1 MKKLIEILDGTKILS
16 SIGDLDKIIH
26 GITDNSNDA
35 NKNFLFFAIKGNDFD
50 GHEFIEDAISKGV
63 STIICTKLPDNLNK
77 NITFIMVKDIRESVY
92 NISSNYYE
100 NPDKKIKII
109 AVTGTNGKTSIVYFL
124 YQFFK
129 SINIKVGM
137 MSTIENRINDIVL
150 DAKLTTPNPIE
161 FLKILCEMVL
171 KNCEYCFM
179 EASSHAIHQK
189 RINGKNIFAAIF
201 SNLSHDH
208 LDYHQTF
215 KNYIDAKKILFDDL
229 EKDSY
234 SIINLDDK
242 RSNYLIQNT
251 KSKVLTYGLKNISDF
266 NAKIVESTSESI
278 TLNFG
283 TVDVTFNVIGDF
295 NAYNILAVYSLANIL
310 KIDNDI
316 ILQKL
321 SKLNNPSGRFE
332 FLIGGNNQIGIV
344 DYAHTPD
351 ALENVLINILK
362 FKKNKKLITVV
373 GAGGDRDKS
382 KRPKMG
388 KIASE
393 YSDFVFF
400 TSDNPRNE
408 NENDIISDIVNG
420 VVDDNYEIEIDRKIA
435 IKMAFQKFKTNSI
448 ILVAGKGHEKYQIIG
463 DKSLPHDDKEI
474 IKELIL

>member
-1 MKKLIEILDGTKILS
+1 MKKLIEILEGTKILS
-16 SIGDLDKIIH
+16 SSGDLDKIIH

-35 NKNFLFFAIKGNDFD
+35 NKIFLFFAIKGNDFD

-63 STIICTKLPDNLNK
+63 STIVCTKLPDNLNK
-77 NITFIMVKDIRESVY
+77 KVTFILVKDIRESVY

-137 MSTIENRINDIVL
+137 MSTIENRINDIIL

-161 FLKILCEMVL
+161 FLKILNQMVL

-189 RINGKNIFAAIF
+189 RINGKKIFAAIF

-251 KSKVLTYGLKNISDF
+251 KSKVLT
-266 NAKIVESTSESI
+266 
-278 TLNFG
+278 
-283 TVDVTFNVIGDF
+283 
-295 NAYNILAVYSLANIL
+295 
-310 KIDNDI
+310 
-316 ILQKL
+316 
-321 SKLNNPSGRFE
+321 
-332 FLIGGNNQIGIV
+332 
-344 DYAHTPD
+344 
-351 ALENVLINILK
+351 
-362 FKKNKKLITVV
+362 
-373 GAGGDRDKS
+373 
-382 KRPKMG
+382 
-388 KIASE
+388 
-393 YSDFVFF
+393 
-400 TSDNPRNE
+400 
-408 NENDIISDIVNG
+408 
-420 VVDDNYEIEIDRKIA
+420 
-435 IKMAFQKFKTNSI
+435 
-448 ILVAGKGHEKYQIIG
+448 
-463 DKSLPHDDKEI
+463 
-474 IKELIL
+474 

>member
-1 MKKLIEILDGTKILS
+1 MKKLIEILKGIKILS
-16 SIGDLDKIIH
+16 SYGDLDKSIN
-26 GITDNSNDA
+26 GITDNSNFV
-35 NKNFLFFAIKGNDFD
+35 NKNFLFFAIEGNDFD
-50 GHEFIEDAISKGV
+50 GHRFIEDAISKGAN
-63 STIICTKLPDNLNK
+63 TIVCTKIPDNLIK
-77 NITFIMVKDIRESVY
+77 HITFIQVEDIRESVY

-100 NPDKKIKII
+100 NPDQKIKII

-129 SINIKVGM
+129 SINVKVGM
-137 MSTIENRINDIVL
+137 MSTIENRIDDFIL
-150 DAKLTTPNPIE
+150 DTKLTTPNPIE
-161 FLKILCEMVL
+161 FLKILNEMVM

-208 LDYHQTF
+208 LDYHKTF

-229 EKDSY
+229 DKDSF

-242 RSNYLIQNT
+242 RSKYLTQNT
-251 KSKVLTYGLKNISDF
+251 KSKIVTYGLKNISDF
-266 NAKIVESTSESI
+266 NAKIVESNSESI
-278 TLNFG
+278 ILNFG
-283 TVDVTFNVIGDF
+283 TTDVTFKIIGDF

-310 KIDNDI
+310 KINKDI
-316 ILQKL
+316 ILEKL
-321 SKLNNPSGRFE
+321 SELNTPSGRFE
-332 FLIGGNNQIGIV
+332 FLIGENNQIAIV

-351 ALENVLINILK
+351 ALENVLLNILK

-382 KRPKMG
+382 KRPEMG
-388 KIASE
+388 KIVTK

-408 NENDIISDIVNG
+408 NQDEIISDIIDG
-420 VVDDNYEIEIDRKIA
+420 VINDNYAVETDRKIA
-435 IKMAFQKFKTNSI
+435 IKMAFDKFNSNSI
-448 ILVAGKGHEKYQIIG
+448 ILLAGKGHEKYQIIG

-474 IKELIL
+474 IKKLIL

>member
-1 MKKLIEILDGTKILS
+1 MKKLIEILKGIKILS
-16 SIGDLDKIIH
+16 SYGDLDKSIN
-26 GITDNSNDA
+26 GITDNSNFV
-35 NKNFLFFAIKGNDFD
+35 NKNFLFFAIEGNDFD
-50 GHEFIEDAISKGV
+50 GHKFIEDAISKGAN
-63 STIICTKLPDNLNK
+63 TIVCTNIPDNLIK
-77 NITFIMVKDIRESVY
+77 KITFIQVEDIRESVY

-124 YQFFK
+124 YQFFR
-129 SINIKVGM
+129 SINVKVGM
-137 MSTIENRINDIVL
+137 MSTIENRIDDFIL

-161 FLKILCEMVL
+161 FLKILNEMVI

-208 LDYHQTF
+208 LDYHKTF

-229 EKDSY
+229 DKDSF

-251 KSKVLTYGLKNISDF
+251 KSKIVTYGLKNISDF
-266 NAKIVESTSESI
+266 NAKIVESNGESI
-278 TLNFG
+278 ILNFG
-283 TVDVTFNVIGDF
+283 SKDVTFKIIGDF

-310 KIDNDI
+310 KINKDL
-316 ILQKL
+316 ILEKL
-321 SKLNNPSGRFE
+321 SELNTPSGRFE

-351 ALENVLINILK
+351 ALENVLLNILK

-382 KRPKMG
+382 KRPEMG
-388 KIASE
+388 KIATK

-408 NENDIISDIVNG
+408 KEDAIISEIIEG
-420 VVDDNYEIEIDRKIA
+420 VLNDNYEIEVDRKIA
-435 IKMAFQKFKTNSI
+435 IKMAFDRFNTNSI

-463 DKSLPHDDKEI
+463 DKSLPHDDKEV
-474 IKELIL
+474 IKKLIL